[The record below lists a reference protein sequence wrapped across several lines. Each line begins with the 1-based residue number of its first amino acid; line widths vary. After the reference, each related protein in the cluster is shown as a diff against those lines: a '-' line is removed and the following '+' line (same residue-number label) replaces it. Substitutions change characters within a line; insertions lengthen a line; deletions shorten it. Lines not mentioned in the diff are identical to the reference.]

1 MYNEYHKLR
10 SGANVCHSCRFL
22 EGLFKLYK
30 FKSMLDAG
38 CGTAVM
44 VRKLRKQGIDA
55 RGIEAASLPLEEYA
69 KDLLANGTVFS
80 AGRNE
85 PHNLWTNGPMDQWT
99 NGPMDQWTNGPMDQ

>member
-10 SGANVCHSCRFL
+10 SGENVCHSCRFL

-44 VRKLRKQGIDA
+44 VRKLRKAGIDA

-69 KDLLANGTVFS
+69 KDLLANG
-80 AGRNE
+80 
-85 PHNLWTNGPMDQWT
+85 
-99 NGPMDQWTNGPMDQ
+99 

>member
-10 SGANVCHSCRFL
+10 SGPNVCHSCRFL
-22 EGLFKLYK
+22 DGLFKIYGPI
-30 FKSMLDAG
+30 KSSLDAG

-44 VRKLRKQGIDA
+44 VRKMRGMGVDA

-80 AGRNE
+80 AG
-85 PHNLWTNGPMDQWT
+85 PHSSSLSSLTSA
-99 NGPMDQWTNGPMDQ
+99 